1 MLEANAL
8 PTEPQPRHYPDTVY
22 HLLPLKFSISIVR
35 YCEEIFEEANTAL
48 SKYLSSSKFGENFS
62 LNNNH
67 FLELIV
73 PRVSSIF
80 NEQSSTFIFSLQCFR

>member
-8 PTEPQPRHYPDTVY
+8 PTEPPRHPDTVY

-35 YCEEIFEEANTAL
+35 YGEEIFEEANTAL